1 MQGIDET
8 DDGDRVN
15 CVTARNWAAVLK
27 VHVISL
33 PRFLG
38 KEKFAQILPRRYTI
52 FMSAMNRNN
61 VEEIKARIPI
71 EDLIGSYIKV
81 EKAGKSYKARCPFH
95 NEKSPSFFISPDRGG
110 YYCFGCNAK
119 GDIFSFVEQFE
130 GLDFRGALKILAERA
145 GVKLTHDDKADDERD
160 RLHRVMELATA
171 YFEEQLEKSAEA
183 KAYVKSRGISDE
195 TRRHFRI
202 GFAPEGWRNLIT
214 YLKGKGFNEVVMEK
228 VGLIKAK
235 ELEISSQKLEVKNQL
250 VNSPNSQLPTSNSY
264 YDRFRGRIMFP
275 ISDSSGRVIAFSGRI
290 LKDVKNADG
299 SSPAKYLNSPDS
311 PLFDKSLVLY
321 GLDKAKAEIRRLNY
335 SIFVEGQMDLVM
347 SHQAGIKNTVASSG
361 TALSEETTNST
372 GIISNLGLVRRLSPN
387 VIIAFDSDS
396 AGRKAALRASGIAL
410 SLAMDVKIADI
421 VGGKDPADLVK
432 EDIEKW
438 RQTLKDAKPV
448 IEFELGNVVR
458 EVESQKSKVKSSG
471 SPDDARKL
479 TKMVTERVLPLVARI
494 ESSSDQSHFVAMV
507 ADQAKI
513 PIDSVWTDVR
523 IVGKRQKEAELAANP
538 VPAFGSSA
546 PTGRNVIAKAR
557 TSSEMGKRVDLIE
570 RRLFGLLFLMEK
582 EKLNDQVTMA
592 NDQIKKMAGESY
604 EMRVKLANENKGD
617 LMFEAESFFGTD
629 AGKDGE
635 NWIKPMKELL
645 SNFEEDILSDEI
657 VNAMHELKVAEKAGN
672 QDKVMELAKKCQV
685 LSIRKA
691 EINKKH

>member
-1 MQGIDET
+1 
-8 DDGDRVN
+8 
-15 CVTARNWAAVLK
+15 
-27 VHVISL
+27 
-33 PRFLG
+33 
-38 KEKFAQILPRRYTI
+38 
-52 FMSAMNRNN
+52 MSAMNRNN

-145 GVKLTHDDKADDERD
+145 GVKLVHDEKSDGERD
-160 RLHRVMELATA
+160 RLYRVMELATA
-171 YFEEQLEKSAEA
+171 YFEEQLA
-183 KAYVKSRGISDE
+183 KTTDAKEYVKARGINDE
-195 TRRHFRI
+195 TVKNFRI
-202 GFAPEGWRNLIT
+202 GFAPEGWRNLMT
-214 YLKGKGFNEVVMEK
+214 YLKGKGFNEAVMEK

-235 ELEISSQKLEVKNQL
+235 DAE
-250 VNSPNSQLPTSNSY
+250 TSKSGVIEY

-290 LKDVKNADG
+290 LKDVKNSDG

-321 GLDKAKAEIRRLNY
+321 GLDKAKSEIRRLNY
-335 SIFVEGQMDLVM
+335 TIFVEGQMDLVM

-361 TALSEETTNST
+361 TALSEETANSA

-387 VIIAFDSDS
+387 IIIAFDSDS

-410 SLAMDVKIADI
+410 SLSMDVKIADI

-432 EDIEKW
+432 EDVEKW
-438 RQTLKDAKPV
+438 RQTLKNAKPV
-448 IEFELGNVVR
+448 IEFELDNVIR
-458 EVESQKSKVKSSG
+458 EVSDS
-471 SPDDARKL
+471 RKL
-479 TKMVTERVLPLVARI
+479 IKAITDRVLPLVARI
-494 ESSSDQSHFVAMV
+494 DSSSDQSHFISMI
-507 ADQAKI
+507 ADKAKI
-513 PIDSVWTDVR
+513 QADLLWKDLNVVAKR
-523 IVGKRQKEAELAANP
+523 IKEAEITANPNVAANTFTSP
-538 VPAFGSSA
+538 VN
-546 PTGRNVIAKAR
+546 TIAKAR

-570 RRLFGLLFLMEK
+570 RRLFGLIFLMEK
-582 EKLNDQVTMA
+582 EKLNDQVSIA
-592 NDQIKKMAGESY
+592 NDQVKRMAGDSY
-604 EMRVKLANENKGD
+604 EARLKLAETNKGD

-629 AGKDGE
+629 PGESGK
-635 NWIKPMKELL
+635 NWDKSAKELL
-645 SNFEEDILSDEI
+645 KNFEEDILSDEI
-657 VNAMHELKVAEKAGN
+657 IGTMHELKIAEKAGN
-672 QDKVMELAKKCQV
+672 QEKVMELAKKCQA

-691 EINKKH
+691 TLNKKM